1 MDAKKI
7 KNQHFH
13 LTSANNSGITLIER
27 KMRYMSLLPRNYF
40 GDFFDDF
47 MPANRDDNMKCD
59 IYEKDGD
66 YHIEMDVPG
75 FNKDE
80 IKIEAKKDY
89 LTITAEKS
97 SEKDDEDKDKNYI
110 HRERTYGKYQRSF
123 YLHDLDSE
131 KVNAEFNN
139 GVLKITVPKKDEEE
153 NKKYI
158 EIK

>member
-1 MDAKKI
+1 MD
-7 KNQHFH
+7 
-13 LTSANNSGITLIER
+13 LI
-27 KMRYMSLLPRNYF
+27 PRRFFVN
-40 GDFFDDF
+40 DFFDDL
-47 MPANRDDNMKCD
+47 MPAKENNMKCD

-75 FNKDE
+75 FDKND
-80 IKIEAKKDY
+80 IKIEAKKDS

-97 SEKDDEDKDKNYI
+97 SENNDEDEQRNYV

-123 YLHDLDSE
+123 YLQDLDSE
-131 KVNAEFNN
+131 KIDAEFNN
-139 GVLKITVPKKDEEE
+139 GVLKITVPKKEEPE